1 MCGISAIVA
10 LQNRRSSA
18 SAQEDEAD
26 QERLYQRMQ
35 KSLDLIKHRGPDSSG
50 IWISD
55 DQKIVLGHN
64 RLAINDLSTSGG
76 QPFHSPDGS
85 VHAVVNGELYDY
97 KELKDELSQTI
108 GYQFSSN
115 SDSEIVLALYQAYG
129 PDFVNYLRGEFA
141 LCLYDETKKL
151 FIAARDRYGIKPLS
165 WTVQNENLLIGAEI
179 KAFIPLDW
187 QPEWDVKSIL
197 EAGWNF
203 DDRTLLKD
211 VRKVRP
217 GYYITCGASGNI
229 KHHQYWDMDH
239 PDKTACD
246 TRSEK
251 DIVQ

>member
-1 MCGISAIVA
+1 M
-10 LQNRRSSA
+10 
-18 SAQEDEAD
+18 
-26 QERLYQRMQ
+26 
-35 KSLDLIKHRGPDSSG
+35 
-50 IWISD
+50 
-55 DQKIVLGHN
+55 
-64 RLAINDLSTSGG
+64 
-76 QPFHSPDGS
+76 
-85 VHAVVNGELYDY
+85 HAVVNGELYDY

-217 GYYITCGASGNI
+217 GYYITCDASGNI

-251 DIVQ
+251 DIVQGVRDRLVEAVRIRLRADVPIGVYLSGGIDSSVLAGIITYLVKEQNRTMGSLPPTDRVSFLFGGFREDQWI

>member
-1 MCGISAIVA
+1 M
-10 LQNRRSSA
+10 
-18 SAQEDEAD
+18 
-26 QERLYQRMQ
+26 
-35 KSLDLIKHRGPDSSG
+35 
-50 IWISD
+50 
-55 DQKIVLGHN
+55 
-64 RLAINDLSTSGG
+64 
-76 QPFHSPDGS
+76 
-85 VHAVVNGELYDY
+85 HAVVNGELYDY

-203 DDRTLLKD
+203 DVCILIGKSLPLSQTWLTLLLFRNRIERCSKMCE
-211 VRKVRP
+211 RL
-217 GYYITCGASGNI
+217 G
-229 KHHQYWDMDH
+229 Q
-239 PDKTACD
+239 D
-246 TRSEK
+246 TT
-251 DIVQ
+251 